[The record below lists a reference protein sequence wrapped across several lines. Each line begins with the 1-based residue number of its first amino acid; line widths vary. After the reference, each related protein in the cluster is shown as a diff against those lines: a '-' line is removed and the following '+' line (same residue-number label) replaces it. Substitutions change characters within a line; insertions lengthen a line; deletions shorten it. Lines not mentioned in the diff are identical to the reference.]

1 MDFWN
6 KIKSD
11 VRRGIK
17 EGVGLM
23 REGASVMMEKAEEL
37 TEEGRKKL
45 KLFELK
51 TRVEREISELG
62 GRVYD
67 IKSTVKNPM
76 TDSKVKAII
85 ARTKKLETQIMKLES
100 SPKPTVKKAKPGK
113 AAPKR
118 RAKVKSKA

>member
-11 VRRGIK
+11 IRKGLK
-17 EGVGLM
+17 EGLGLV
-23 REGASVMMEKAEEL
+23 REGASVVMEKAEEL
-37 TEEGRKKL
+37 TEEGKKRL

-67 IKSTVKNPM
+67 IRSAVKNPM

-85 ARTKKLETQIMKLES
+85 ARTKKLEAQIMKLES
-100 SPKPTVKKAKPGK
+100 APKSTGKKAKPGK
-113 AAPKR
+113 AVKKSR
-118 RAKVKSKA
+118 TKVRSKA

>member
-11 VRRGIK
+11 IRKGLK
-17 EGVGLM
+17 EGLGLV
-23 REGASVMMEKAEEL
+23 REGASVVMEKAEEL
-37 TEEGRKKL
+37 TEEGKKRL

-67 IKSTVKNPM
+67 IRSTVKNPM
-76 TDSKVKAII
+76 LDSKVKAII
-85 ARTKKLETQIMKLES
+85 ARTKKLEAQIIKLES
-100 SPKPTVKKAKPGK
+100 APKSTGKKGKPGK
-113 AAPKR
+113 AVKKSR
-118 RAKVKSKA
+118 TKVRSKA